1 MTDHK
6 QSQNVQMNDEPDES
20 VLQAMAEH
28 GQWFVVNTY
37 SGYEDRVATNL
48 RQRIASFDLGN
59 KIFEVVVPTQNTV
72 EFKAGKKRALQKKMF
87 PGYVLVHMI
96 LDDDTWVCVRN
107 TPSVVGFVGS
117 HAEEKGEDDRKPKIA
132 TKPSPL
138 SEDELRVILKHMG
151 RETPKYKINFKLGD
165 IVDIKDGPFAKMTGK
180 VIEINEDKGSLKVL
194 INMFGR
200 ETPVEIAV
208 ERVK

>member
-1 MTDHK
+1 MTDPNEQTK
-6 QSQNVQMNDEPDES
+6 QPVERNTDDSPRG
-20 VLQAMAEH
+20 L
-28 GQWFVVNTY
+28 WYVVNTY

-48 RQRIASFDLGN
+48 KQRIASFDLED

-87 PGYVLVHMI
+87 PGYVLVNMD
-96 LDDDTWVCVRN
+96 LDDDSWVCVRN
-107 TPSVVGFVGS
+107 TPSVVGFIG
-117 HAEEKGEDDRKPKIA
+117 AGG
-132 TKPSPL
+132 KPSPL
-138 SEDELRVILKHMG
+138 SPEELGVILKHMG
-151 RETPKYKINFKLGD
+151 RETPKYKITFKLGD

-180 VIEINEDKGSLKVL
+180 VVEINEDKGVIKVL